1 MDKLSEVVNEV
12 FKTLG
17 QFRENFKEY
26 LMGVMEDKK
35 KEELKKKN
43 NE

>member
-26 LMGVMEDKK
+26 LMGVMERKK
-35 KEELKKKN
+35 KEQLKKKN
-43 NE
+43 NK